1 VAVRIVAAEDA
12 MCPLPACG
20 KPARTKATFTRHLR
34 EVHGMKDPAVAASL
48 WREAHV
54 TGGPAGADTTGAE
67 PAGTPLQPREDLAE
81 ALRALVTRAAE
92 LQAENEQLRA
102 ENARLHEVAR
112 RAGAL
117 LAQLQG

>member
-1 VAVRIVAAEDA
+1 
-12 MCPLPACG
+12 MCPMPACG

-54 TGGPAGADTTGAE
+54 TRGQAGDDAAAAE
-67 PAGTPLQPREDLAE
+67 PADPPQPREDLAE

-102 ENARLHEVAR
+102 ENARLHEVA
-112 RAGAL
+112 
-117 LAQLQG
+117 